1 MKRREFIAG
10 LATAAT
16 AFSVRNAAAH
26 PVKQVPDYNLPEE
39 LLPRAV
45 PIAGSFAPY
54 EIHVNPDE
62 FALYWTLPDNRALRY
77 VVGIGRP
84 GLYEAGEFYVGAKKE
99 WPSWMPTPG
108 MLRREP
114 ELYSKWKDGMP
125 GGLNNPLGAR
135 ALYLFTPERGDTFLR
150 IHGTNDPSTL
160 RRRVSNGCARL
171 INDQMVELYLR
182 VPLMT
187 KVVLYPALR

>member
-16 AFSVRNAAAH
+16 AFSARNAAAH

-45 PIAGSFAPY
+45 PIAGSFVPY

-77 VVGIGRP
+77 MVGIGRP

-99 WPSWMPTPG
+99 WPSWTPTPG

-114 ELYSKWKDGMP
+114 QLYSKWKCH
-125 GGLNNPLGAR
+125 
-135 ALYLFTPERGDTFLR
+135 
-150 IHGTNDPSTL
+150 I
-160 RRRVSNGCARL
+160 
-171 INDQMVELYLR
+171 
-182 VPLMT
+182 
-187 KVVLYPALR
+187 PAGSMAVF